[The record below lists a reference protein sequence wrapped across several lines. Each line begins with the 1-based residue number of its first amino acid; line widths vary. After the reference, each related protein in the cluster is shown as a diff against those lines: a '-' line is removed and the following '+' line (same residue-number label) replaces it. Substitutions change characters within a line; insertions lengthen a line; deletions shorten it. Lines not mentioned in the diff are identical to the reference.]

1 MNKLA
6 ACTSLELDSFS
17 NKWCNT
23 KEHIIIEIKQ
33 GRKAGVSWTQEYA
46 NQAQCRMKFYMA

>member
-6 ACTSLELDSFS
+6 ACVSPEPDSFS

-23 KEHIIIEIKQ
+23 MEHVVNEIK
-33 GRKAGVSWTQEYA
+33 GRKKAGVG
-46 NQAQCRMKFYMA
+46 